1 MKANALRIG
10 NFVWDNYSGEMIVH
24 NINAEYHCIDLI
36 KQNGLPSGRY
46 DIESIEPI
54 PLTEEWLVRFGFT
67 KCNNTKVSDSF
78 YLIYVGGSEF
88 YINPD
93 NGVVWI
99 HRNKNIINNPCLIVF
114 VHSLQ
119 NLYFA
124 LTGEE
129 LTLINLPIDKRN

>member
-54 PLTEEWLVRFGFT
+54 PLTEEWLVRFGFDCGS
-67 KCNNTKVSDSF
+67 KNYSLN
-78 YLIYVGGSEF
+78 VGMELFDYAVKDKFCIWGGKNGWCVVELPHLGQH
-88 YINPD
+88 YINS
-93 NGVVWI
+93 
-99 HRNKNIINNPCLIVF
+99 
-114 VHSLQ
+114 VHQLQ

-129 LTLINLPIDKRN
+129 LTLINLPIDKRL